1 MVAEWGLEC
10 TGSPGIWA
18 GMSGLGV
25 ECDVF
30 LGLVLGGF
38 RQACRASVAVGHS
51 FLEKLVCL
59 SFCVA

>member
-1 MVAEWGLEC
+1 
-10 TGSPGIWA
+10 
-18 GMSGLGV
+18 MSGLGA

-38 RQACRASVAVGHS
+38 CQACRASVAVGHS